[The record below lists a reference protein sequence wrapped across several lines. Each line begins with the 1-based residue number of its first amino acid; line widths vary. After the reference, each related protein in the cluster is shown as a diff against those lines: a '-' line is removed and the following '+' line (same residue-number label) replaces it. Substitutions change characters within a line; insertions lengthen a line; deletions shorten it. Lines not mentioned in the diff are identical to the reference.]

1 MSEQKSSSIKPTL
14 IIERIFEAPRE
25 RVFEAWTDPDELVQ
39 WCMPFGFTIPHNE
52 GLIEEGGSYR
62 SCLRSKEGKDHWLS
76 GVYKEIDR
84 PNKLVFTHVW
94 DDDEGRPG
102 TETLVTITFENFE
115 GGGTKMI
122 FMQEG
127 FSSKESRDGHE
138 GGWSEAFE
146 HLEEHLFSM
155 GVGMI

>member
-1 MSEQKSSSIKPTL
+1 MSDKPVKHVL
-14 IIERIFEAPRE
+14 IIERFFEAPRE

-39 WCMPFGFTIPHNE
+39 WCMPYDFTIPHNE
-52 GLIEEGGSYR
+52 GRIEEGGSYR
-62 SCLRSKEGKDHWLS
+62 SCLRSKDGKDHWLS

-94 DDDEGRPG
+94 DDVGGKPG
-102 TETLVTITFENFE
+102 AETLVTVTFENHE
-115 GGGTKMI
+115 GGTKMI

-127 FSSKESRDGHE
+127 FSSKESKDGHE